1 MKKFLSF
8 VSKSVLVLCLTL
20 QFGYA
25 MEVENNRGIKRKAS
39 ESVEQLGFNRKT
51 PLTER
56 MEQQRAPLTERDQKR
71 LKRTAPAREKSE
83 QEGLTRQVFPTELL
97 IPSDMLKSIFLCT
110 LKRNWKSF
118 PTILSVC
125 KYWYNTLKSLP
136 MDFSPWD
143 HQVTNEVLK
152 KWPNLGVLVLDN
164 GRTTDA
170 GLQHVP
176 NLICLTLIGNS
187 QITDQGLKK
196 LPELRTLNLRG
207 YNQKITN
214 EGLQTLTNLRCLRLW
229 INSTISDHG
238 ILNLS
243 NLTSLHLSYD
253 RFITNEGLKNLH
265 NLTHLDLT
273 ANKRITGEVFTNLH
287 NLTHLDLSGN
297 GRITDGTVKDLTRL
311 TSLILRSVQ
320 SEGAPKVTDNAL
332 KTLSSLTHL
341 DLSANPIIT
350 DDGVE
355 GLTQLRYLMP
365 SPSNTWWGLKP
376 LKNLQNK
383 DELKKIYGPKFV
395 ADCRYRSMNAYNKAW
410 QAQSLLDPVNY
421 FSKATQYL
429 SFVLKDFR
437 DLTDI
442 KDRESYN
449 LCRTQYLSSKE
460 KLEKKLQ
467 EIFRKF
473 SETERNTEVLQQI
486 RMNLKQM
493 DEEMLSC
500 PKDLGF

>member
-1 MKKFLSF
+1 MKKLLSF
-8 VSKSVLVLCLTL
+8 VSKSALVLCLTL

-39 ESVEQLGFNRKT
+39 LTERVEQPRFNRK
-51 PLTER
+51 
-56 MEQQRAPLTERDQKR
+56 APLTERDQKR
-71 LKRTAPAREKSE
+71 LKRTAPAGEKSE
-83 QEGLTRQVFPTELL
+83 GEGLKSIAPSTELL

-110 LKRNWKSF
+110 LKRNWKSL

-187 QITDQGLKK
+187 QITDQALKQ
-196 LPELRTLNLRG
+196 LAELRTLNLRG
-207 YNQKITN
+207 YNRNITN
-214 EGLQTLTNLRCLRLW
+214 EGLQTLTNLRCLKLW
-229 INSTISDHG
+229 INSTITDDG
-238 ILNLS
+238 ILNLT
-243 NLTSLHLSYD
+243 NLRHLQLAYD
-253 RFITNEGLKNLH
+253 RFVTDKVLENLP

-273 ANKRITGEVFTNLH
+273 ANKKIIGEVFTNLH

-297 GRITDGTVKDLTRL
+297 GRITDATVKDLTRL
-311 TSLILRSVQ
+311 TSLILRST
-320 SEGAPKVTDNAL
+320 EGAPKITDNGLKAL
-332 KTLSSLTHL
+332 ISLTHL
-341 DLSANPIIT
+341 DLRANPIIT

-355 GLTQLRYLMP
+355 GLTKLRYLVP
-365 SPSNTWWGLKP
+365 SQSNTWWGLKP

-395 ADCRYRSMNAYNKAW
+395 ADCRYRSMNAYNNAW

-437 DLTDI
+437 DLTDT

-473 SETERNTEVLQQI
+473 SETERNTEVLQEI

-500 PKDLGF
+500 PKDLGL